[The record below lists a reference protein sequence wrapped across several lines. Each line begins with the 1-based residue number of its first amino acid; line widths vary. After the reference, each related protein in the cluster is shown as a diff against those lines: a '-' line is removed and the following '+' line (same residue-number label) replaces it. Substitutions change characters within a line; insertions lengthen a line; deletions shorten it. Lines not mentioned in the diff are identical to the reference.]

1 MYLAQ
6 RNDAF
11 EHKERFHCQPESP
24 SSVGILDF
32 DSIALPFSAGYVNQH
47 YNHDMEGHHLQPP
60 TLYPEDMALPEN
72 FLHGDL
78 IEEPPAGPCDDLA
91 PIPVISNNKFPAPPS
106 PIEVEYAFQMD
117 HMQRECDGDNSFRKR
132 QRRASLENLTASMKP
147 KQKMRRFRPYQ
158 AEQWQEK
165 FDELYSYYQKHGHCS
180 VPHTFPPN
188 PALARWVKRQRYQ
201 YKLMT
206 SGQQSTMTRERVKAL
221 EDIGFVWDSHGQAWE
236 DRLREL
242 RDYRQA
248 HGDCNVPSN
257 YPPNPQLATW
267 VKCQRRQYKL
277 YWEGSSSNMTLER
290 ISDLEKIGFEW
301 ELRGPKNAKRGSGD
315 DMGDYGGSY
324 CITTP
329 PSA

>member
-1 MYLAQ
+1 
-6 RNDAF
+6 
-11 EHKERFHCQPESP
+11 
-24 SSVGILDF
+24 
-32 DSIALPFSAGYVNQH
+32 
-47 YNHDMEGHHLQPP
+47 
-60 TLYPEDMALPEN
+60 
-72 FLHGDL
+72 
-78 IEEPPAGPCDDLA
+78 
-91 PIPVISNNKFPAPPS
+91 
-106 PIEVEYAFQMD
+106 
-117 HMQRECDGDNSFRKR
+117 
-132 QRRASLENLTASMKP
+132 MKP

-221 EDIGFVWDSHGQAWE
+221 EDIGFVWDSHGQA
-236 DRLREL
+236 
-242 RDYRQA
+242 